1 MNHNLIDLHILNLL
15 RLPAEERTQERV
27 ALALTDI
34 ADAAQKSTDTKANPL
49 MAQTILQKEQLKL
62 AAIADFL
69 RQALE
74 LEHGSA
80 ELELREPS
88 NEWDKP
94 LTVILSTDKSKTIMI
109 GRGQTAEEAL
119 RDLYTITRPE
129 QAA

>member
-1 MNHNLIDLHILNLL
+1 MNHDLIDLHILDLL
-15 RLPAEERTQERV
+15 RIPVEERTQERV

-34 ADAAQKSTDTKANPL
+34 ADAAQQVTDTKANPL

-74 LEHGSA
+74 LEHGTA
-80 ELELREPS
+80 ELELRAPY

-94 LTVILSTDKSKTIMI
+94 LTVILSTDKSKTIMV

-119 RDLYTITRPE
+119 RELRTIARSE